1 MGADMSIRMNATAPP
16 VATIPSRF
24 AVYLRLGR
32 ISNLPTVWTNV
43 LAGALL
49 TGVPLDGG
57 TLGVLLVS
65 LSLFYVGGMYLNDA
79 FDRHIDAR
87 ERPERPIPSGRASA
101 REVFGIGFGM
111 LAAALLLLVWLGL
124 RATPVNFAPVLSGLL
139 LAATIVYYDLA
150 HKRDP
155 LSPLVMGAC
164 RVLVYVTAGLAAAGT
179 IGLPLVGGALVLL
192 SYLIGL
198 TYVAKQETLAE
209 YKNLWPLLFLFAPF
223 VYTAPDALRS
233 GVGIAMWVGF
243 LAWVGY
249 AISFLFRPGPGHI
262 GRAVISFIA
271 GISLLDGLLV
281 VVAGFPRA
289 AALAVLG
296 FLLTL
301 IGQRWVKGT

>member
-1 MGADMSIRMNATAPP
+1 MAIGASVQASGIGRGGGRRWM
-16 VATIPSRF
+16 
-24 AVYLRLGR
+24 VYLRLGR

-49 TGVPLDGG
+49 TGQPLDGA
-57 TLGVLLVS
+57 TLAALLVS

-87 ERPERPIPSGRASA
+87 ERPERPIPSGRTSAS
-101 REVFGIGFGM
+101 EVFGIGFGM
-111 LAAALLLLVWLGL
+111 LTAAVLLLVALGV
-124 RATPVNFAPVLSGLL
+124 RATPVNWAPVLSGLM
-139 LAATIVYYDLA
+139 LAATIVYYDVV

-164 RVLVYVTAGLAAAGT
+164 RVLVYVTAALSVVGT
-179 IGLPLVGGALVLL
+179 IGLPVVGGALVLL

-209 YKNLWPLLFLFAPF
+209 YRNLWPLLFLFAPF
-223 VYTAPDALRS
+223 VYTAPGALGT
-233 GVGIAMWVGF
+233 GVGIALWVSF

-249 AISFLFRPGPGHI
+249 AISFLVWPGRVNIP
-262 GRAVISFIA
+262 RAVISFIA
-271 GISLLDGLLV
+271 GISLLDGLLI

-289 AALAVLG
+289 AGLAVVG
-296 FLLTL
+296 FALTL
-301 IGQRWVKGT
+301 VGQRWVKGT

>member
-1 MGADMSIRMNATAPP
+1 MSIRTNATPSPVPP
-16 VATIPSRF
+16 TMGRWAM
-24 AVYLRLGR
+24 YLRLGR

-43 LAGALL
+43 LAGMLL
-49 TGVPLDGG
+49 TGEPLDGSM
-57 TLGVLLVS
+57 LGVLLAS

-79 FDRHIDAR
+79 FDRHVDAR

-111 LAAALLLLVWLGL
+111 LAAGVLLLVWLGL
-124 RATPVNFAPVLSGLL
+124 RATPANWTPVLSGIV
-139 LAATIVYYDLA
+139 LAATIVYYDVV

-209 YKNLWPLLFLFAPF
+209 YRNLWPLLFLFAPF
-223 VYTAPDALRS
+223 VYTAPGALRS
-233 GVGIAMWVGF
+233 AAGIVMWVGF
-243 LAWVGY
+243 LAWVLY
-249 AISFLFRPGPGHI
+249 AISFLLRPGRGNI

-289 AALAVLG
+289 AALAILG

-301 IGQRWVKGT
+301 VGQRWIKGT

>member
-1 MGADMSIRMNATAPP
+1 MSVGGVFDSARA
-16 VATIPSRF
+16 RRW

-32 ISNLPTVWTNV
+32 VSNLPTVWTNV

-49 TGVPLDGG
+49 TGVPLDAGV
-57 TLGVLLVS
+57 LSVLLVS

-101 REVFGIGFGM
+101 QEVFGIGFGM
-111 LAAALLLLVWLGL
+111 LAVGVLLLAGL
-124 RATPVNFAPVLSGLL
+124 AARATPTNWMPVLSGLL
-139 LAATIVYYDLA
+139 LAATIVYYDA
-150 HKRDP
+150 VHKRDP
-155 LSPLVMGAC
+155 LSPLVMGVC
-164 RVLVYVTAGLAAAGT
+164 RVWVYVTAGLAAAGT
-179 IGLPLVGGALVLL
+179 IGLPLVAGALVLL
-192 SYLIGL
+192 AYLIGL
-198 TYVAKQETLAE
+198 TYVAKQETLSE
-209 YKNLWPLLFLFAPF
+209 YRNLWPLLFLFAPF
-223 VYTAPDALRS
+223 VYTARGALAS
-233 GVGIAMWVGF
+233 GVGIALWLAF

-249 AISFLFRPGPGHI
+249 AISFLLRPGRGNI

-289 AALAVLG
+289 AALGVLG
-296 FLLTL
+296 FVLTL